1 MLRCT
6 YKEEQK
12 MIVLIIIV
20 LILIVVTVVAY
31 KNAPNRPT
39 CLLTY
44 DDCINP
50 SIDCKD
56 CWVNKKLS
64 KGTGC
69 ALGGRS

>member
-1 MLRCT
+1 MLRYE

-12 MIVLIIIV
+12 MIGLIVIIAILITAIII
-20 LILIVVTVVAY
+20 AY